1 MHGPTRV
8 FWASLTAFSLKVKA
22 IWAKHNPEKLKTVH
36 GPGPPGRLSALSVF
50 LCKSVFYGAFVWA
63 RRALNMQKRRF
74 PARAVMKAKYD
85 TKMKEEAL
93 LLALQEKY
101 EAEVDDKDL

>member
-1 MHGPTRV
+1 MHGPTCT

-22 IWAKHNPEKLKTVH
+22 IWAKHNPEKLKTVQ
-36 GPGPPGRLSALSVF
+36 
-50 LCKSVFYGAFVWA
+50 
-63 RRALNMQKRRF
+63 M
-74 PARAVMKAKYD
+74 MKAKYD